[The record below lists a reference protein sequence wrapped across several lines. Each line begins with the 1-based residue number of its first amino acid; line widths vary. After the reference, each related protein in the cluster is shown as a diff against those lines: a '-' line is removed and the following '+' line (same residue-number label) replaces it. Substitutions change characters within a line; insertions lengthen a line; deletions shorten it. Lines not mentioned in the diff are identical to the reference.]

1 MDNTE
6 AVEKLYSLL
15 EDNGLDEYNTLTYR
29 DQAQAILDAIQAD
42 PLAYVKPKPL
52 EWYPKPDRWKTEI
65 LGVAHVIEPSDGEFD
80 LYCIV
85 SALEEFELG
94 SFSTLES
101 AQAAA
106 YEDLCNRVKEL
117 F

>member
-6 AVEKLYSLL
+6 AIEKLGEL
-15 EDNGLDEYNTLTYR
+15 
-29 DQAQAILDAIQAD
+29 ILDGYSHTTEGAAKLILAAIQAD

-52 EWYPKPDRWKTEI
+52 EW
-65 LGVAHVIEPSDGEFD
+65 HVSTSGMDFSAN
-80 LYCIV
+80 
-85 SALEEFELG
+85 SALGRFEICMRG
-94 SFSTLES
+94 DVYDADFKANGKRIWDTVQHDCPTREA

-106 YEDLCNRVKEL
+106 YEDLCNRVKGL